1 MSFGPD
7 GQGHIRQWPRYTSS
21 RGAKAIEALWY
32 TERYTVLPGRT
43 TAGIAPVYRKHT
55 GGTPPQAV
63 PASDESPF
71 SPHCFVSQAI
81 RLPDGRL
88 QPSRFCRK
96 RRFRYTLGLPLSGRD
111 LSVTFSVGAVER
123 PKSAETREE
132 SGPKGGCGAGTEVG
146 AREAVH
152 RYQGGRTRPLPTRAA
167 LRLWRCGFKAAR
179 DSPARD
185 HGGGG
190 GNRTHVRWTVL
201 ARPYEHSLRFIFA
214 RRKPAGGPLARRS
227 GSPSRPF
234 APTMSNTVAASQKR
248 PTPDTHRREPSPE
261 MTVLPQSWQRR
272 ALPGC
277 RDSRSRRVSGGVGV
291 VPNRGG

>member
-1 MSFGPD
+1 MILFHRTDCRSPMETEKERLGRRVR
-7 GQGHIRQWPRYTSS
+7 GQKRGRKSPIRPMLAGVTNRQN
-21 RGAKAIEALWY
+21 GA
-32 TERYTVLPGRT
+32 T
-43 TAGIAPVYRKHT
+43 
-55 GGTPPQAV
+55 
-63 PASDESPF
+63 
-71 SPHCFVSQAI
+71 
-81 RLPDGRL
+81 
-88 QPSRFCRK
+88 
-96 RRFRYTLGLPLSGRD
+96 
-111 LSVTFSVGAVER
+111 
-123 PKSAETREE
+123 
-132 SGPKGGCGAGTEVG
+132 G
-146 AREAVH
+146 ARTDGNARRSED
-152 RYQGGRTRPLPTRAA
+152 RENGRSAFRPPMN
-167 LRLWRCGFKAAR
+167 
-179 DSPARD
+179 
-185 HGGGG
+185 GGGG